1 MKRRTFLVIAATA
14 ALLLAA
20 CSRGQQATPPD
31 ALGLRQIAD
40 VPLPGSTSRWDY
52 ASLDPSTGRL
62 YIAHLGGSSM
72 TVFDTKNQQVVTDIT
87 GIASAHGVIAV
98 PQLKRVYATA
108 TGDNQVVTDITGIAS
123 AHGVIAVP
131 QLKRV
136 YATATGDNQV
146 VTIDTQTLQILAR
159 TEGGNYPDGLAYD
172 PDDGKVFVSDESG
185 GTVTV
190 ISTETNQRT
199 ATIDLGGEVGNTQY
213 DTVGKRI
220 FSVVQTRNQLV
231 AIDPKTNQVASR
243 YDLPGCKHAHGLA
256 IDDANR
262 LAFIACDENATLII
276 FDLRTMQITGTQ
288 TVGDTPDVLAFDD
301 GLHRLYVA
309 AESGVLAIF
318 DEHGTALTKVGQ
330 GMIAPRAHVI
340 AVDTTTHRIY
350 LPLEES
356 GGRPTLRIL
365 EPATGT
371 HGT

>member
-1 MKRRTFLVIAATA
+1 MKRRVFLLIAMTV

-62 YIAHLGGSSM
+62 YLAHLGGSSV
-72 TVFDTKNQQVVTDIT
+72 TVFDTKSQ
-87 GIASAHGVIAV
+87 
-98 PQLKRVYATA
+98 
-108 TGDNQVVTDITGIAS
+108 QVVTDITGIAS

-146 VTIDTQTLQILAR
+146 VTIDAQSLQILAR

-190 ISTETNQRT
+190 VSTETNQRT
-199 ATIDLGGEVGNTQY
+199 ATIDLGGAVGNTQY

-220 FSVVQTRNQLV
+220 YSAVQTRNQLV
-231 AIDPKTNQVASR
+231 AIDPATNQVASR
-243 YDLPGCKHAHGLA
+243 YDLPGCTHAHGLL
-256 IDDANR
+256 IDAPNR
-262 LAFIACDENATLII
+262 LAFIACDENATLVI

-318 DEHGTALTKVGQ
+318 DEHGTTLTKAAQ

-340 AVDTTTHRIY
+340 AVDAATHRIY
-350 LPLEES
+350 LPLENS
-356 GGRPTLRIL
+356 GGHPALRIL

-371 HGT
+371 HSP

>member
-1 MKRRTFLVIAATA
+1 MKRRTFLIIAATA
-14 ALLLAA
+14 ALLLAS
-20 CSRGQQATPPD
+20 CSRGHQAATPD

-62 YIAHLGGSSM
+62 YIAHLGGSSV
-72 TVFDTKNQQVVTDIT
+72 TVFDTKSQQVVTDIK
-87 GIASAHGVIAV
+87 GIASAHGV
-98 PQLKRVYATA
+98 L
-108 TGDNQVVTDITGIAS
+108 
-123 AHGVIAVP
+123 AVP

-146 VTIDTQTLQILAR
+146 VTIDAQTLQILAR
-159 TEGGNYPDGLAYD
+159 TEGGSYPDGLAYD

-231 AIDPKTNQVASR
+231 AIDPGTNQITSR
-243 YDLPGCKHAHGLA
+243 SDLPGCKHAHGLA
-256 IDDANR
+256 LDDANR
-262 LAFIACDENATLII
+262 LAFIACDENATLVI

-288 TVGDTPDVLAFDD
+288 TVGDTPDVLAFDN

-340 AVDTTTHRIY
+340 AVDAATHRIY

-356 GGRPTLRIL
+356 GDHPALRIL

-371 HGT
+371 HSP

>member
-1 MKRRTFLVIAATA
+1 MKRRTFLIIAATA
-14 ALLLAA
+14 ALLLAS
-20 CSRGQQATPPD
+20 CSRGHQAATPD

-62 YIAHLGGSSM
+62 YIAHLGGSSV
-72 TVFDTKNQQVVTDIT
+72 TVFDTKSQ
-87 GIASAHGVIAV
+87 
-98 PQLKRVYATA
+98 
-108 TGDNQVVTDITGIAS
+108 QVVTDITGIAS

-146 VTIDTQTLQILAR
+146 VTIDAQTLQILAR
-159 TEGGNYPDGLAYD
+159 TDGGNYPDGLAYD

-190 ISTETNQRT
+190 VSTETNRRT

-231 AIDPKTNQVASR
+231 AIDPVTNQVTSR
-243 YDLPGCKHAHGLA
+243 SDLPGCKHAHGLA
-256 IDDANR
+256 LDDANR
-262 LAFIACDENATLII
+262 LAFIACDENATLVI

-288 TVGDTPDVLAFDD
+288 TVGDMPDVLAFDD

-318 DEHGTALTKVGQ
+318 DEHGTTLTKVGQ

-340 AVDTTTHRIY
+340 AVDAATHRIY

-356 GGRPTLRIL
+356 GGHPALRIL

-371 HGT
+371 HSP

>member
-1 MKRRTFLVIAATA
+1 MKRRAFLLIAMTV

-40 VPLPGSTSRWDY
+40 VPLPGSMSRWDY

-62 YIAHLGGSSM
+62 YLAHLGGSSV
-72 TVFDTKNQQVVTDIT
+72 TVFDTKSQQVVTDIT

-108 TGDNQVVTDITGIAS
+108 TGDNQVVA
-123 AHGVIAVP
+123 
-131 QLKRV
+131 
-136 YATATGDNQV
+136 
-146 VTIDTQTLQILAR
+146 IDAQTLQILAR
-159 TEGGNYPDGLAYD
+159 TDGGNYPDGLAYD

-190 ISTETNQRT
+190 VSTETNRRT

-231 AIDPKTNQVASR
+231 AIDPVTNQVTSR
-243 YDLPGCKHAHGLA
+243 SDLPGCKHAHGLA
-256 IDDANR
+256 LDDANR
-262 LAFIACDENATLII
+262 LAFIACDENATLVI

-318 DEHGTALTKVGQ
+318 DEHGTTLTKVGQ
-330 GMIAPRAHVI
+330 GMIARRAHVI
-340 AVDTTTHRIY
+340 AVDAATHRIY
-350 LPLEES
+350 LPLEDN

-365 EPATGT
+365 EPTTGR
-371 HGT
+371 HSP